1 MIDGNRGRSHDE
13 VEADPRVGLE
23 DRGDSAGVLLSD
35 DGLSRGDEAAAAG
48 RGLAGTRDVGG
59 AGSVSPGDLSGDRAP
74 RRRWP
79 RIGLGRRLVAHG
91 VKADHVTV
99 LGLLI
104 AAVTGWVI
112 ATGHLWVGVA
122 LVTTGG
128 LMDTLDGAV
137 AKAAGTS
144 SKRGAF
150 LDSVTDRVADGLIF
164 GGVAWYFAAGP
175 GKDPK
180 LAILP
185 LAILGVGNVISYE
198 RAKAESL
205 GYVAKGGLMERAER
219 LILLGAALAFYW
231 VLVPLLWALFGLC
244 VLTAVQRFVKVWRQ
258 ASADMPGAASSART
272 AGGSSAPARGSET
285 AARRLSGTLA
295 DGHVRVWR
303 PARVE
308 SRWREWREASASNRR
323 PRVTTGSRASR
334 GRSRRREE
342 PLSIRVRR
350 MLGSELGVGVGRG
363 PSPGRGQPKRHEKA
377 GERAA
382 AALRR
387 RLGTG
392 R

>member
-1 MIDGNRGRSHDE
+1 MIDGNRGRSRDE
-13 VEADPRVGLE
+13 VEAGPESGPDG
-23 DRGDSAGVLLSD
+23 RGDVALAPVG
-35 DGLSRGDEAAAAG
+35 DGATGASGAADRPVVDA
-48 RGLAGTRDVGG
+48 
-59 AGSVSPGDLSGDRAP
+59 SGDLSGPQAGWAGEGEEGRVAP
-74 RRRWP
+74 RRRLP
-79 RIGLGRRLVAHG
+79 RIELGRRLVALG
-91 VKADHVTV
+91 VRADYVTV
-99 LGLLI
+99 LGVLI

-112 ATGHLWVGVA
+112 ATGHLLVGVA

-150 LDSVTDRVADGLIF
+150 FDSVTDRVADGLIF

-175 GKDPK
+175 GRDPK

-219 LILLGAALAFYW
+219 LILLGLALVFHW
-231 VLVPLLWALFGLC
+231 VLVPVLWALLGLC
-244 VLTAVQRFVKVWRQ
+244 ILTAAQRFVKVWRQ
-258 ASADMPGAASSART
+258 ASADLPTAASAHLGASDAQQAGVDAGGRLGGASSAE
-272 AGGSSAPARGSET
+272 ASHAR
-285 AARRLSGTLA
+285 A
-295 DGHVRVWR
+295 WR
-303 PARVE
+303 PGRVE
-308 SRWREWREASASNRR
+308 SRWREWREATASNGR
-323 PRVTTGSRASR
+323 PRVATGRASR
-334 GRSRRREE
+334 GRSRRRDE

-350 MLGSELGVGVGRG
+350 MLGSELGAEVGSR
-363 PSPGRGQPKRHEKA
+363 PAFGRGQRKRHERA

-382 AALRR
+382 AAFRR